1 MRGFLSNSYRGI
13 FKVCIVWHHVE
24 SQPAL
29 HQNQTRPMLLHWEQ
43 VQPSLLQ
50 TKPACRAKAAPSHSP
65 TPRGALPASPPAQ
78 LSQKHCTDSTPN
90 SATGW
95 RNTKPRQ
102 TQPSQPAPS
111 ICTRGG
117 ASNPSLHVPQ
127 QTQGTRAGHKQGV
140 SARTKPS
147 PGTESPQRRP
157 PPKAHVPAHCA
168 LTELSLF
175 PHPTET
181 PP

>member
-95 RNTKPRQ
+95 RNTEPRQ

-117 ASNPSLHVPQ
+117 ASNPSLHVQ
-127 QTQGTRAGHKQGV
+127 MQGTRAGHKQGV